1 MAFSSP
7 LGRERSPPTLKPP
20 AADWKPKKV
29 EHSDARVR
37 SPRSGPSSRLHSV
50 GAPVVE
56 LARAP
61 ADSRRHVVQRVAV
74 MAHPPH
80 QRPVSSG
87 AAGTTLAAAHSDHL
101 WPHWDPH
108 SEPQSMVAALVGATI
123 ELSPARWFWPEP
135 DSRRPLKLSSP
146 RALPHSPGS
155 SPALPLLARRL
166 AAARSHP

>member
-1 MAFSSP
+1 LVFSSP
-7 LGRERSPPTLKPP
+7 LGRERSAPALKPP

-37 SPRSGPSSRLHSV
+37 SPRSEPSSRLHSV

-56 LARAP
+56 LAPVP
-61 ADSRRHVVQRVAV
+61 ADSRLHVVQRVAV

-80 QRPVSSG
+80 QRPASSA
-87 AAGTTLAAAHSDHL
+87 AAGTTLAAAHSDRP
-101 WPHWDPH
+101 WPHWEPH
-108 SEPQSMVAALVGATI
+108 SMVAALVGATI

-135 DSRRPLKLSSP
+135 DYRRPLTLSSP
-146 RALPHSPGS
+146 PALPHSPGS
-155 SPALPLLARRL
+155 SAALPLLARRL